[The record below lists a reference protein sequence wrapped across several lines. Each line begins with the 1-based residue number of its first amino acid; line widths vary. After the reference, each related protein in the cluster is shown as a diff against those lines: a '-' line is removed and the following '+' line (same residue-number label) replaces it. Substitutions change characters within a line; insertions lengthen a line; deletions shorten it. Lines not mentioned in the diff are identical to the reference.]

1 MSSSNIP
8 WFKLALIGTFV
19 GVSALIGYA
28 VNTSYFKTAEAEGV
42 EPVLSNGTRYVISL
56 IKLL

>member
-8 WFKLALIGTFV
+8 WIKLALIGTFV

-28 VNTSYFKTAEAEGV
+28 ATTTYFKASEAESV
-42 EPVLSNGTRYVISL
+42 EPVLSTG
-56 IKLL
+56 IKNDF